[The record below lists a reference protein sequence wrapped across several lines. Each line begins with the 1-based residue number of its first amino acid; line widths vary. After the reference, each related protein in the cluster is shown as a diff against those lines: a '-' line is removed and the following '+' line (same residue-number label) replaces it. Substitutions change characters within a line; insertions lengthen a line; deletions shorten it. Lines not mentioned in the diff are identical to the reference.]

1 MVSRSIFSASSILY
15 LRATRKRRAVAL
27 RLPHGHM
34 SAGISSPS
42 GPKRPTSASTVSRQ
56 SSGWGYSWNTAPFEG
71 AAAAGSFSSAP
82 NQVPNI
88 AASRGGGYGTSRSTT
103 PSAPRA
109 SLASKKPL
117 RRTRRIMFERRAAL
131 SVGGRADSGEGGPS
145 ESFVRVEGRGG
156 NTELR
161 FRATARGD
169 TTPIAMTARLSTGF
183 GRPRPNAIFVSD
195 YSSICVRE
203 SSSVGDSFSKL

>member
-1 MVSRSIFSASSILY
+1 MPALSPMATVCRHAMVSRIIFSASSILY

-42 GPKRPTSASTVSRQ
+42 GPKRPTSASTMSRQ

-71 AAAAGSFSSAP
+71 AAAAGSFSSEP

-88 AASRGGGYGTSRSTT
+88 AASRGGGYGASRSTT
-103 PSAPRA
+103 PSARRVSVA
-109 SLASKKPL
+109 LRKSL

-131 SVGGRADSGEGGPS
+131 PVD
-145 ESFVRVEGRGG
+145 
-156 NTELR
+156 
-161 FRATARGD
+161 
-169 TTPIAMTARLSTGF
+169 TPIRASGTLRVVRSRRGTRWGHGAALSRDGSRRYDADRNDRRRSTGF
-183 GRPRPNAIFVSD
+183 GKAAA
-195 YSSICVRE
+195 
-203 SSSVGDSFSKL
+203 